1 MEPKDPSNKH
11 FKLSMYKSV
20 LRLLAACLMITVDN
34 SLISSA
40 GIFLFI
46 AECAGI
52 AEEL

>member
-11 FKLSMYKSV
+11 FKISMYKSA
-20 LRLLAACLMITVDN
+20 LRLLAALLLITVDN

-40 GIFLFI
+40 GVLLFI

-52 AEEL
+52 VEEL